1 MEKLSDL
8 GCISMKELT
17 EFDDVWDGRNQR
29 NRRQESARF
38 EVNKWVGLLL
48 LNWAGE
54 DWAEVDWER
63 RQPCQCDM
71 LTSPAFIWGH
81 CTMLST

>member
-1 MEKLSDL
+1 
-8 GCISMKELT
+8 MKELT
-17 EFDDVWDGRNQR
+17 EFDDVWDERNQR

-71 LTSPAFIWGH
+71 LTLTCFSGIHMGALHNAQHIA
-81 CTMLST
+81 SV